1 MTNQAET
8 NSDFQ
13 RGDIFKMNLDPTN
26 GHEQRGY
33 RPFMVLS
40 DTMQQFSPHML
51 LVAPISSKEK
61 GYPFH
66 VPVETE
72 NGKVTGVVLL
82 EHIKSIDIMAY
93 GDSFSIIDKLT
104 PECVEECLKIK
115 HAL

>member
-1 MTNQAET
+1 MTTQAKA

-13 RGDIFKMNLDPTN
+13 RGDIFMMNLSPTK

-33 RPFMVLS
+33 RPFMVMS
-40 DTMQQFSPHML
+40 DTMQEFSPHML
-51 LVAPISSKEK
+51 LVAPITSKEK
-61 GYPFH
+61 GYPLH

-72 NGKVTGVVLL
+72 NGEVTGVVLI

-93 GDSFSIIDKLT
+93 GDSFSIIDSLT
-104 PECVEECLKIK
+104 SDCLDECLKIY